1 MTRKTAFCN
10 RFSNGYNSHLFKPL
24 SALNSI
30 IFRYFAER
38 QPIKPLKMKEKLKN
52 ILRLLLRSPREFPVE
67 AFMGLAFFAI
77 AAWNTGHN
85 KWDEA
90 LHQMVSG
97 VNADILPLFVP
108 LLVLTFWLHK
118 VNRWAY
124 VVSGFLFLPLMALN
138 LKPFLMTYGFGFT
151 YVLAAILLLV
161 GVKRMDNR
169 SFAAHALHVV
179 TQLFFGLV
187 IAGIITAALYAI
199 FGSFFYIFG
208 INEPNNFYIYMW
220 EFVWFFIA
228 PQVCCTLI
236 TQGEDEVNEPAQVLQ
251 LILNF
256 ILSPAIIIYTFIRI
270 VLEWDLPKG
279 GVAWLVMGFVTVA
292 MAGRLMQYV
301 LKQHYYDWFYRN
313 FTWIAIPPLI
323 LYWIGSI
330 YRIRL
335 YSFTESRFYLMIAGV
350 LMTLFVLMLLWKSS
364 RRFQLMALIFGAAII
379 LFTYIPGI
387 SAKSIGLNCQKSRLH
402 QMISK
407 LKLTDPKT
415 GKFVKELNLEEIR
428 KDSVLSAQFIE
439 TCSLISYVRNDV
451 GRDAFEQQYGEWSW
465 FDSQFARN
473 HDKDDVEETTY
484 ILTSPIYLGEY
495 NMMVPTGDYRLR
507 EDEGVVKVMRKDSTV
522 LTYPIG
528 ERLRKNPKILD
539 NPDSLFVCKNDSLM
553 LVLASV
559 SVEKERV
566 TTINTYEFQLFRK
579 RK

>member
-1 MTRKTAFCN
+1 M
-10 RFSNGYNSHLFKPL
+10 
-24 SALNSI
+24 
-30 IFRYFAER
+30 
-38 QPIKPLKMKEKLKN
+38 MKEKLKN

-77 AAWNTGHN
+77 AAWNTGYAQ
-85 KWDEA
+85 WDEV
-90 LHQMVSG
+90 LHQSVSG
-97 VNADILPLFVP
+97 VNEDILMLFVP

-187 IAGIITAALYAI
+187 IAGIITAALLAI
-199 FGSFFYIFG
+199 FASFFYIFG
-208 INEPNNFYIYMW
+208 IKEPNNFYVYMW

-256 ILSPAIIIYTFIRI
+256 ILSPAIIIYTIILYAYFIRI

-350 LMTLFVLMLLWKSS
+350 LMTLFVLMLLWKRS

-402 QMISK
+402 QMISQ

-415 GKFVKELNLEEIR
+415 GKFVKELNLENIR

-465 FDSQFARN
+465 FESQFAGN

-484 ILTSPIYLGEY
+484 ILTSPIYLGEF
-495 NMMVPTGDYRLR
+495 NMMVPTEDYRLR

-528 ERLRKNPKILD
+528 ERLRKNPKMLD

>member
-1 MTRKTAFCN
+1 
-10 RFSNGYNSHLFKPL
+10 
-24 SALNSI
+24 
-30 IFRYFAER
+30 
-38 QPIKPLKMKEKLKN
+38 MKEKLKN

-67 AFMGLAFFAI
+67 AAMGLAFFAI
-77 AAWNTGHN
+77 AAWHTGHN
-85 KWDEA
+85 EWDEV
-90 LHQMVSG
+90 LHQSVSG

-108 LLVLTFWLHK
+108 LLVLTFWQHK

-151 YVLAAILLLV
+151 YVLAGILLLV
-161 GVKRMDNR
+161 SVRRMDNR

-187 IAGIITAALYAI
+187 IAGLITAALLAI
-199 FGSFFYIFG
+199 FASFFYIFG
-208 INEPNNFYIYMW
+208 IKQPENFYIYLW

-236 TQGEDEVNEPAQVLQ
+236 TQGEDEVNEPARVLQ

-256 ILSPAIIIYTFIRI
+256 ILSPAIIIYTVILYAYFIRI

-279 GVAWLVMGFVTVA
+279 GVAWMVMGFVTVA

-350 LMTLFVLMLLWKSS
+350 LMTLFVLMLLWKRS

-387 SAKSIGLNCQKSRLH
+387 SAKSIGLNCQQKRLQ
-402 QMISK
+402 QMISQ

-415 GKFVKELNLEEIR
+415 GKFVDTLDLHEIL
-428 KDSVLSAQFIE
+428 KDSVLCHQYREA
-439 TCSLISYVRNDV
+439 CSLIAYVRNDV
-451 GRDAFEQQYGEWSW
+451 GRDAFEQQYGKWQW
-465 FDSQFARN
+465 YDSQFDSSRS
-473 HDKDDVEETTY
+473 DVVSSWT
-484 ILTSPIYLGEY
+484 IHRKNPVSL
-495 NMMVPTGDYRLR
+495 GDYSQTLPV
-507 EDEGVVKVMRKDSTV
+507 EHYGLSQKDGILKVKKDNNIVMV
-522 LTYPIG
+522 YPYG
-528 ERLRKNPKILD
+528 ERLSQNPRLKNS
-539 NPDSLFVCKNDSLM
+539 DSLYVWQNDSLM
-553 LVLASV
+553 LVLESFSIDSEDVITA
-559 SVEKERV
+559 
-566 TTINTYEFQLFRK
+566 NTYDFQLFQK
-579 RK
+579 QK

>member
-1 MTRKTAFCN
+1 
-10 RFSNGYNSHLFKPL
+10 
-24 SALNSI
+24 
-30 IFRYFAER
+30 
-38 QPIKPLKMKEKLKN
+38 MKEKLKN

-67 AFMGLAFFAI
+67 AAMGLAFFAI
-77 AAWNTGHN
+77 AAWHTGHN
-85 KWDEA
+85 EWDEV
-90 LHQMVSG
+90 LHQSVSG

-124 VVSGFLFLPLMALN
+124 VASGFLFLPLMALN

-151 YVLAAILLLV
+151 YVLAGILLLV
-161 GVKRMDNR
+161 SVRRMDNR

-187 IAGIITAALYAI
+187 IAGLITAALLAI
-199 FGSFFYIFG
+199 FASFFYIFG
-208 INEPNNFYIYMW
+208 IKQPENFYIYLW

-236 TQGEDEVNEPAQVLQ
+236 TQGEDEVNEPARVLQ

-256 ILSPAIIIYTFIRI
+256 ILSPAIIIYTVILYAYFIRI

-279 GVAWLVMGFVTVA
+279 GVAWMVMGFVTVA

-350 LMTLFVLMLLWKSS
+350 LMTLFVLMLLWKRS

-387 SAKSIGLNCQKSRLH
+387 SAKSIGLNCQQKRL
-402 QMISK
+402 QQIISQ

-415 GKFVKELNLEEIR
+415 GKFVETLDLQEIR
-428 KDSVLSAQFIE
+428 KDSVLCDQYRE
-439 TCSLISYVRNDV
+439 VCSLIAYVRNDV
-451 GRDAFEQQYGEWSW
+451 GRDAFEQQYGKWQW
-465 FDSQFARN
+465 YDSQFDSSRF
-473 HDKDDVEETTY
+473 DVVSLQTT
-484 ILTSPIYLGEY
+484 IHRKHPVSLGEFNRTLPIEHY
-495 NMMVPTGDYRLR
+495 GLIQKDGILK
-507 EDEGVVKVMRKDSTV
+507 VKKDNSIVME
-522 LTYPIG
+522 YPYG
-528 ERLRKNPKILD
+528 ERLRQNPRLKNS
-539 NPDSLFVCKNDSLM
+539 DSLYVWQNDSLM
-553 LVLASV
+553 LVLESFSIDSEDVITA
-559 SVEKERV
+559 
-566 TTINTYEFQLFRK
+566 NTYDFQLFGK
-579 RK
+579 

>member
-1 MTRKTAFCN
+1 M
-10 RFSNGYNSHLFKPL
+10 
-24 SALNSI
+24 
-30 IFRYFAER
+30 
-38 QPIKPLKMKEKLKN
+38 MKEKLKN

-67 AFMGLAFFAI
+67 AAMGLAFFAI
-77 AAWNTGHN
+77 AAWHTGHN
-85 KWDEA
+85 EWDEV
-90 LHQMVSG
+90 LHQSVSG

-161 GVKRMDNR
+161 GVRRMDNR

-187 IAGIITAALYAI
+187 ISGIITAALLAI

-208 INEPNNFYIYMW
+208 IKEPDNFYIYLW

-236 TQGEDEVNEPAQVLQ
+236 TQGEDEVNEPARVLQ

-256 ILSPAIIIYTFIRI
+256 ILSPAIIIYTVILYAYFIRI

-279 GVAWLVMGFVTVA
+279 GVAWMVMGFVTVA

-323 LYWIGSI
+323 LYWIGSV

-350 LMTLFVLMLLWKSS
+350 LMTLFVLMLLWKRS

-387 SAKSIGLNCQKSRLH
+387 SAKSIGLNCQQKRLQ
-402 QMISK
+402 QMISQ

-415 GKFVKELNLEEIR
+415 GKFVETLDLQEIR
-428 KDSVLSAQFIE
+428 KDSVLCDQFRE
-439 TCSLISYVRNDV
+439 VCSLIAYVRNDV
-451 GRDAFEQQYGEWSW
+451 GRDAFEQQYGKWQW
-465 FDSQFARN
+465 YDSQFDSSRF
-473 HDKDDVEETTY
+473 DVVSLQTT
-484 ILTSPIYLGEY
+484 IHRKNPVSLGEFNRTLPIEHY
-495 NMMVPTGDYRLR
+495 GLIQKDGILK
-507 EDEGVVKVMRKDSTV
+507 VKKDNNIVME
-522 LTYPIG
+522 YPYG
-528 ERLRKNPKILD
+528 ERLRQNPRLKNS
-539 NPDSLFVCKNDSLM
+539 DSLYVWQNDSLM
-553 LVLASV
+553 LVLESFSIDSEDVITA
-559 SVEKERV
+559 
-566 TTINTYEFQLFRK
+566 NTYDFQLFQK
-579 RK
+579 

>member
-1 MTRKTAFCN
+1 
-10 RFSNGYNSHLFKPL
+10 
-24 SALNSI
+24 
-30 IFRYFAER
+30 
-38 QPIKPLKMKEKLKN
+38 MKEKLIN

-67 AFMGLAFFAI
+67 AAMGLAFFAI
-77 AAWNTGHN
+77 AAWHTGHN
-85 KWDEA
+85 EWDEV
-90 LHQMVSG
+90 LHQSVSG

-124 VVSGFLFLPLMALN
+124 VASGFLFLPLMALN

-151 YVLAAILLLV
+151 YVLAGILLLV
-161 GVKRMDNR
+161 SVRRMDNR

-179 TQLFFGLV
+179 TQLFFGIV
-187 IAGIITAALYAI
+187 IAGIITAALLAI
-199 FGSFFYIFG
+199 FASFFYIFG
-208 INEPNNFYIYMW
+208 IKEPDNFYIYLW

-236 TQGEDEVNEPAQVLQ
+236 TQGEDEVNEPARVLQ

-256 ILSPAIIIYTFIRI
+256 ILSPAIIIYTVILYAYFIRI

-279 GVAWLVMGFVTVA
+279 GVAWMVMGFVTVA

-350 LMTLFVLMLLWKSS
+350 LMTLFVLMLLWKRS

-387 SAKSIGLNCQKSRLH
+387 SAKSIGLNCQQKRL
-402 QMISK
+402 QQIISQ

-465 FDSQFARN
+465 FDSQFTRN

-528 ERLRKNPKILD
+528 ERLRKNPKIVD

-559 SVEKERV
+559 SVEKEQV

>member
-1 MTRKTAFCN
+1 
-10 RFSNGYNSHLFKPL
+10 
-24 SALNSI
+24 
-30 IFRYFAER
+30 
-38 QPIKPLKMKEKLKN
+38 MKEKLIN

-77 AAWNTGHN
+77 AAWHTGHN
-85 KWDEA
+85 EWDEA

-124 VVSGFLFLPLMALN
+124 VASGFLFLPLMALN

-151 YVLAAILLLV
+151 YVLAGILLLV
-161 GVKRMDNR
+161 SVRRMDNR

-187 IAGIITAALYAI
+187 IAGIITAALLAI
-199 FGSFFYIFG
+199 FASFFYIFG
-208 INEPNNFYIYMW
+208 IKEPDNFYIYLW

-236 TQGEDEVNEPAQVLQ
+236 TQGEDEVNEPARVLQ

-256 ILSPAIIIYTFIRI
+256 ILSPAIIIYTVILYAYFIRI

-279 GVAWLVMGFVTVA
+279 GVAWMVMGFVTVA

-350 LMTLFVLMLLWKSS
+350 LMTLFVLMLLWKRS

-387 SAKSIGLNCQKSRLH
+387 SAKSIGLNCQQKRL
-402 QMISK
+402 QQIISQ

-415 GKFVKELNLEEIR
+415 GKFVETLDLQEIR
-428 KDSVLSAQFIE
+428 KDSVLCDQFRE
-439 TCSLISYVRNDV
+439 VCSLIAYVRNDV
-451 GRDAFEQQYGEWSW
+451 GRDAFEQQYGKWQW
-465 FDSQFARN
+465 YDSQFDSSRF
-473 HDKDDVEETTY
+473 DVVSLQTT
-484 ILTSPIYLGEY
+484 IHRKNPVSL
-495 NMMVPTGDYRLR
+495 GDYSQTLPV
-507 EDEGVVKVMRKDSTV
+507 EHYGLSQKDGILKVKKDNNIVME
-522 LTYPIG
+522 YPYG
-528 ERLRKNPKILD
+528 ERLRQNPRLKNS
-539 NPDSLFVCKNDSLM
+539 DSLYVWQNDSLM
-553 LVLASV
+553 LVLESFSIDSEDVITA
-559 SVEKERV
+559 
-566 TTINTYEFQLFRK
+566 NTYDFQLFRK
-579 RK
+579 

>member
-1 MTRKTAFCN
+1 
-10 RFSNGYNSHLFKPL
+10 
-24 SALNSI
+24 
-30 IFRYFAER
+30 
-38 QPIKPLKMKEKLKN
+38 MKEKLKN

-67 AFMGLAFFAI
+67 AAMGLAFFAI
-77 AAWNTGHN
+77 AAWHTGHN

-90 LHQMVSG
+90 LHQSVSG

-124 VVSGFLFLPLMALN
+124 VASGFLFLPLMALN

-151 YVLAAILLLV
+151 YVLAGILLLV
-161 GVKRMDNR
+161 SVRRMDNR

-187 IAGIITAALYAI
+187 IAGIITVALLAI
-199 FGSFFYIFG
+199 FASFFYIFG
-208 INEPNNFYIYMW
+208 IKQPENFYIYLW

-236 TQGEDEVNEPAQVLQ
+236 TQGEDEVNEPARILQ

-256 ILSPAIIIYTFIRI
+256 ILSPTVIIYTVILYAYFIRI

-279 GVAWLVMGFVTVA
+279 GVAWMVMGFVTVA

-301 LKQHYYDWFYRN
+301 LKKRYYDWFYRN

-323 LYWIGSI
+323 LYWIGSV

-335 YSFTESRFYLMIAGV
+335 YSFTESRFYLMVAGV
-350 LMTLFVLMLLWKSS
+350 LMTLFVLMLLWKRS

-387 SAKSIGLNCQKSRLH
+387 SAKSIGLNCQQKRL
-402 QMISK
+402 QQIISQ

-415 GKFVKELNLEEIR
+415 GKFVETLDLQEIR
-428 KDSVLSAQFIE
+428 KDSVLCGQYREA
-439 TCSLISYVRNDV
+439 CSLIAYVRNDV
-451 GRDAFEQQYGEWSW
+451 GRDAFEQKYGKWQW
-465 FDSQFARN
+465 YDSQFDSDRF
-473 HDKDDVEETTY
+473 DVVSMET
-484 ILTSPIYLGEY
+484 IHRKNPVSL
-495 NMMVPTGDYRLR
+495 GDYSQTLPV
-507 EDEGVVKVMRKDSTV
+507 EHYGLSQTDGILKVKIADKTVME
-522 LTYPIG
+522 YPYR
-528 ERLRKNPKILD
+528 ERLRQNPRIKD
-539 NPDSLFVCKNDSLM
+539 SDSLFVWQNDSLM
-553 LVLASV
+553 LVLESFSIDSEEV
-559 SVEKERV
+559 ITV
-566 TTINTYEFQLFRK
+566 NTYDFQLFRK
-579 RK
+579 QK

>member
-1 MTRKTAFCN
+1 MTMST
-10 RFSNGYNSHLFKPL
+10 
-24 SALNSI
+24 
-30 IFRYFAER
+30 
-38 QPIKPLKMKEKLKN
+38 KLKN
-52 ILRLLLRSPREFPVE
+52 IMRQLLRSPREFPVE
-67 AFMGLAFFAI
+67 AAMGLAFFVI
-77 AAWNTGHN
+77 AAWHTGN
-85 KWDEA
+85 AEWNEK

-97 VNADILPLFVP
+97 VNADILMLFVP
-108 LLVLTFWLHK
+108 LVVLTFWLHK

-124 VVSGFLFLPLMALN
+124 VVSGFLFLPLMMLN
-138 LKPFLMTYGFGFT
+138 LKPFLWTYGFGFT
-151 YVLAAILLLV
+151 YVLAAILLVV
-161 GVKRMDNR
+161 GTRRMDNR

-187 IAGIITAALYAI
+187 ISGIITLALLAI

-208 INEPNNFYIYMW
+208 IEEPKNFYTYLW
-220 EFVWFFIA
+220 QFVWFVIA

-236 TQGEDEVNEPAQVLQ
+236 SHDEDEVGEPARVLQ
-251 LILNF
+251 IILNF
-256 ILSPAIIIYTFIRI
+256 ILSPAIIIYTVILYAYFIKI
-270 VLEWDLPKG
+270 ALEWDLPKG
-279 GVAWLVMGFVTVA
+279 GVAWMVMAFVTVA
-292 MAGRLMQYV
+292 MVGRLMQYV

-323 LYWIGSI
+323 MYWIGSI

-335 YSFTESRFYLMIAGV
+335 YSFTESRFYLMVAGV
-350 LMTLFVLMLLWKSS
+350 LMTLFVLMLLWRRS

-379 LFTYIPGI
+379 VFTYIPGI
-387 SAKSIGLNCQKSRLH
+387 SAKSIGRRCQTSRLE
-402 QMISK
+402 QMIVQ
-407 LKLTDPKT
+407 LKLTNPKT
-415 GKFVKELNLEEIR
+415 GKFVEKLDLEKIR
-428 KDSVLSAQFIE
+428 KDSLLSDQYRE
-439 TCSLISYVRNDV
+439 VCSLIEYVRKDV
-451 GRDAFEQQYGEWSW
+451 GRDTFEQQYGEWSW

-484 ILTSPIYLGEY
+484 ILTSPIYLGEF

-528 ERLRKNPKILD
+528 ERLRKNPKIVD

-559 SVEKERV
+559 SIEKERV

-579 RK
+579 QK

>member
-1 MTRKTAFCN
+1 
-10 RFSNGYNSHLFKPL
+10 
-24 SALNSI
+24 
-30 IFRYFAER
+30 
-38 QPIKPLKMKEKLKN
+38 MKEKLKN
-52 ILRLLLRSPREFPVE
+52 ILRLLLHSPREFPVE
-67 AFMGLAFFAI
+67 AAMGLAFFAI
-77 AAWNTGHN
+77 AAWHTGHN
-85 KWDEA
+85 EWDEV
-90 LHQMVSG
+90 LHQSVSG

-124 VVSGFLFLPLMALN
+124 VASGFLFLPLMALN

-151 YVLAAILLLV
+151 YVLAGILLLV
-161 GVKRMDNR
+161 SVRRMDNR

-187 IAGIITAALYAI
+187 IAGIITAALLAI
-199 FGSFFYIFG
+199 FASFFYIFG
-208 INEPNNFYIYMW
+208 IKEPDNFYIYLW

-236 TQGEDEVNEPAQVLQ
+236 TQGEDEVNEPARVLQ

-256 ILSPAIIIYTFIRI
+256 ILSPAIIIYTVILYAYFIRI

-279 GVAWLVMGFVTVA
+279 GVAWMVMGFVTVA

-350 LMTLFVLMLLWKSS
+350 LMTLFVLMLLWKRS

-387 SAKSIGLNCQKSRLH
+387 SAKSIGLNCQQKRLQ
-402 QMISK
+402 QMISQ

-415 GKFVKELNLEEIR
+415 GKFVETLDLQEIR
-428 KDSVLSAQFIE
+428 KDSVLCDQFRE
-439 TCSLISYVRNDV
+439 VCSLIAYVRNDV
-451 GRDAFEQQYGEWSW
+451 GRDAFEQQYGKWQW
-465 FDSQFARN
+465 YDSQFDSSRF
-473 HDKDDVEETTY
+473 DVVSLQTT
-484 ILTSPIYLGEY
+484 IHRKNPVSLGEFNRTLPIEHY
-495 NMMVPTGDYRLR
+495 GLIQKDGILK
-507 EDEGVVKVMRKDSTV
+507 VKKDNSIVME
-522 LTYPIG
+522 YPYG
-528 ERLRKNPKILD
+528 ERLRQNPRLKNS
-539 NPDSLFVCKNDSLM
+539 DSLYVWQNDSLM
-553 LVLASV
+553 LVLESFSIDSEDVITA
-559 SVEKERV
+559 
-566 TTINTYEFQLFRK
+566 NTYDFQLFQK
-579 RK
+579 

>member
-1 MTRKTAFCN
+1 
-10 RFSNGYNSHLFKPL
+10 
-24 SALNSI
+24 
-30 IFRYFAER
+30 
-38 QPIKPLKMKEKLKN
+38 MKEKLIN

-67 AFMGLAFFAI
+67 AAMGLAFFAI
-77 AAWNTGHN
+77 AAWHTGHN
-85 KWDEA
+85 EWDEV
-90 LHQMVSG
+90 LHQSVSG

-124 VVSGFLFLPLMALN
+124 VASGFLFLPLMALN

-161 GVKRMDNR
+161 GVRRMDNR

-208 INEPNNFYIYMW
+208 INEPDNFYIYMW

-236 TQGEDEVNEPAQVLQ
+236 TQGEDEVNEPARVLQ

-256 ILSPAIIIYTFIRI
+256 ILSPAIIIYTVILYAYFIRI

-279 GVAWLVMGFVTVA
+279 GVAWMVMGFVTVA

-350 LMTLFVLMLLWKSS
+350 LMTLFVLMLLWKRL

-387 SAKSIGLNCQKSRLH
+387 SAKSIGLNCQQKRLQ
-402 QMISK
+402 QMISQ

-415 GKFVKELNLEEIR
+415 GKFVETLDLQEIR
-428 KDSVLSAQFIE
+428 KDSVLCDQFRE
-439 TCSLISYVRNDV
+439 VCSLIAYVRNDV
-451 GRDAFEQQYGEWSW
+451 GRDAFEQQYGKWQW
-465 FDSQFARN
+465 YDSQF
-473 HDKDDVEETTY
+473 DSSSFDVVSLQTT
-484 ILTSPIYLGEY
+484 IH
-495 NMMVPTGDYRLR
+495 
-507 EDEGVVKVMRKDSTV
+507 
-522 LTYPIG
+522 
-528 ERLRKNPKILD
+528 RKNPVSLGEFNRTLPIEHYGLIQKDGILKVKKD
-539 NPDSLFVCKNDSLM
+539 NNIVMVYPYRERLSQNPRLKNSDSLYVWQNDSLM
-553 LVLASV
+553 LVLESFSIDSEDVITA
-559 SVEKERV
+559 
-566 TTINTYEFQLFRK
+566 NTYDFQLFQK
-579 RK
+579 

>member
-1 MTRKTAFCN
+1 MNT
-10 RFSNGYNSHLFKPL
+10 
-24 SALNSI
+24 
-30 IFRYFAER
+30 
-38 QPIKPLKMKEKLKN
+38 KLKS
-52 ILRLLLRSPREFPVE
+52 LLQQLLQSPRRFPVE
-67 AFMGLAFFAI
+67 AALGVVFFII
-77 AAWNTGHN
+77 AVWDSESSTWNETSARM
-85 KWDEA
+85 ESA
-90 LHQMVSG
+90 
-97 VNADILPLFVP
+97 VNSDILWFFVP
-108 LLVLTFWLHK
+108 LVALSFWLHR

-124 VVSGFLFLPLMALN
+124 LASFFLFLPLMALD
-138 LKPFLMTYGFGFT
+138 LKPFLWTYGFAFT
-151 YVLAAILLLV
+151 YVLAGILLVV
-161 GVKRMDNR
+161 GNRRLDNR

-179 TQLFFGLV
+179 TQMFFGLL
-187 IAGIITAALYAI
+187 ITGILNLAVVAI
-199 FGSFFYIFG
+199 VASFFYIFG
-208 INEPNNFYIYMW
+208 IEEPKHLYEHIIQFIW
-220 EFVWFFIA
+220 FVLA

-236 TQGEDEVNEPAQVLQ
+236 RQNEDEVTEPFKVLR

-256 ILSPAIIIYTFIRI
+256 ILSPAVIIYTVILYTYFIKI
-270 VLEWDLPKG
+270 AFEWDLPKG
-279 GVAWLVMGFVTVA
+279 GVAWMVMGFITVA
-292 MAGRLMQYV
+292 LGGRMAQSILSKR
-301 LKQHYYDWFYRN
+301 YYDWYYNR
-313 FTWIAIPPLI
+313 FTLIAIPPLI
-323 LYWIGSI
+323 MYWIGSI

-350 LMTLFVLMLLWKSS
+350 LMTLFVLMLLWKRS

-402 QMISK
+402 QMISQ

-465 FDSQFARN
+465 FESQFAGN

-495 NMMVPTGDYRLR
+495 NMMVPTEDYRLR

-559 SVEKERV
+559 SVEKDRV
-566 TTINTYEFQLFRK
+566 TTINTYEFHLFRK

>member
-1 MTRKTAFCN
+1 
-10 RFSNGYNSHLFKPL
+10 
-24 SALNSI
+24 
-30 IFRYFAER
+30 
-38 QPIKPLKMKEKLKN
+38 MKEKLIN

-67 AFMGLAFFAI
+67 AAMGLAFFAI
-77 AAWNTGHN
+77 AAWHTGHN
-85 KWDEA
+85 EWDEV
-90 LHQMVSG
+90 LHQSVSG

-124 VVSGFLFLPLMALN
+124 VASGFLFLPLMALN

-151 YVLAAILLLV
+151 YVLAGILLLV
-161 GVKRMDNR
+161 SVRRMDNR

-187 IAGIITAALYAI
+187 IAGIITAALLAI
-199 FGSFFYIFG
+199 FASFFYIFG
-208 INEPNNFYIYMW
+208 IKEPDNFYIYLW

-236 TQGEDEVNEPAQVLQ
+236 TQGEDEVNEPARVLQ

-256 ILSPAIIIYTFIRI
+256 ILSPAIIIYTVILYAYFIRI

-279 GVAWLVMGFVTVA
+279 GVAWMVMGFVTVA

-350 LMTLFVLMLLWKSS
+350 LMTLFVLMLLWKRS

-387 SAKSIGLNCQKSRLH
+387 SAKSIGLNCQQKRLQ
-402 QMISK
+402 QMISQ

-415 GKFVKELNLEEIR
+415 GKFVEKLDLEKIR

-451 GRDAFEQQYGEWSW
+451 GRNAFEQQYGEWSW
-465 FDSQFARN
+465 FDSQFAAN
-473 HDKDDVEETTY
+473 HEKDDVEENDVEETTY

-528 ERLRKNPKILD
+528 ERLRKNPKIVD

>member
-1 MTRKTAFCN
+1 
-10 RFSNGYNSHLFKPL
+10 
-24 SALNSI
+24 
-30 IFRYFAER
+30 
-38 QPIKPLKMKEKLKN
+38 MKEKLIN

-67 AFMGLAFFAI
+67 AAMGLAFFAI
-77 AAWNTGHN
+77 AAWHTGHN
-85 KWDEA
+85 EWDEV
-90 LHQMVSG
+90 LHQSVSG

-124 VVSGFLFLPLMALN
+124 VASGFLFLPLMALN

-151 YVLAAILLLV
+151 YVLAGILLLV
-161 GVKRMDNR
+161 SVRRMDNR

-187 IAGIITAALYAI
+187 IAGIITAALLAI
-199 FGSFFYIFG
+199 FASFFYIFG
-208 INEPNNFYIYMW
+208 IKEPDNFYIYLW

-236 TQGEDEVNEPAQVLQ
+236 TQGEDEVNEPARVLQ

-256 ILSPAIIIYTFIRI
+256 ILSPAIIIYTVILYAYFIRI

-279 GVAWLVMGFVTVA
+279 GVAWMVMGFVTVA

-350 LMTLFVLMLLWKSS
+350 LMTLFVLMLLWKRS

-387 SAKSIGLNCQKSRLH
+387 SAKSIGLNCQQKRL
-402 QMISK
+402 QQIISQ

-451 GRDAFEQQYGEWSW
+451 GRNAFEQQYGEWSW
-465 FDSQFARN
+465 FDSQFAAN
-473 HDKDDVEETTY
+473 HEKDDVEENDVEETTY

-528 ERLRKNPKILD
+528 ERLRKNPKIVD

-559 SVEKERV
+559 SVEKEQV

>member
-1 MTRKTAFCN
+1 M
-10 RFSNGYNSHLFKPL
+10 
-24 SALNSI
+24 
-30 IFRYFAER
+30 
-38 QPIKPLKMKEKLKN
+38 MKEKLKN

-77 AAWNTGHN
+77 AAWNTGYAQ
-85 KWDEA
+85 WDEA

-97 VNADILPLFVP
+97 VNEDILMLFVP

-208 INEPNNFYIYMW
+208 IKEPDNFYIYLW

-236 TQGEDEVNEPAQVLQ
+236 TQDEDEVNEPARVLQ

-256 ILSPAIIIYTFIRI
+256 ILSPAIIIYTVILYAYFIRI

-323 LYWIGSI
+323 LYWVGSI

-335 YSFTESRFYLMIAGV
+335 YSFTESRFYLIR
-350 LMTLFVLMLLWKSS
+350 LYLSHPPLQLYRKPLLPDDC
-364 RRFQLMALIFGAAII
+364 RCA
-379 LFTYIPGI
+379 
-387 SAKSIGLNCQKSRLH
+387 
-402 QMISK
+402 
-407 LKLTDPKT
+407 D
-415 GKFVKELNLEEIR
+415 
-428 KDSVLSAQFIE
+428 
-439 TCSLISYVRNDV
+439 
-451 GRDAFEQQYGEWSW
+451 DAFRADVALEAFTPFPADGPHLRRCHHPVYLYPRHLCQEHRTKLSEITPASDDQQT
-465 FDSQFARN
+465 
-473 HDKDDVEETTY
+473 ET
-484 ILTSPIYLGEY
+484 
-495 NMMVPTGDYRLR
+495 D
-507 EDEGVVKVMRKDSTV
+507 
-522 LTYPIG
+522 
-528 ERLRKNPKILD
+528 
-539 NPDSLFVCKNDSLM
+539 
-553 LVLASV
+553 
-559 SVEKERV
+559 
-566 TTINTYEFQLFRK
+566 
-579 RK
+579 

>member
-1 MTRKTAFCN
+1 
-10 RFSNGYNSHLFKPL
+10 
-24 SALNSI
+24 
-30 IFRYFAER
+30 
-38 QPIKPLKMKEKLKN
+38 MKEKLIN

-67 AFMGLAFFAI
+67 AAMGLAFFAI
-77 AAWNTGHN
+77 AAWHTGHN
-85 KWDEA
+85 EWDEV
-90 LHQMVSG
+90 LHQSVSG

-124 VVSGFLFLPLMALN
+124 VASGFLFLPLMALN

-151 YVLAAILLLV
+151 YVLAGILLLV
-161 GVKRMDNR
+161 SVRRMDNR

-187 IAGIITAALYAI
+187 IAGIITAALLAI
-199 FGSFFYIFG
+199 FASFFYIFG
-208 INEPNNFYIYMW
+208 IKEPDNFYIYLW

-236 TQGEDEVNEPAQVLQ
+236 TQGEDEVNEPARVLQ

-256 ILSPAIIIYTFIRI
+256 ILSPAIIIYTIILYAYFIRI

-279 GVAWLVMGFVTVA
+279 GVAWMVMGFVTVA

-350 LMTLFVLMLLWKSS
+350 LMTLFVLMLLWKRS

-387 SAKSIGLNCQKSRLH
+387 SAKSIGLNCQQKRLQ
-402 QMISK
+402 QMISQ

-415 GKFVKELNLEEIR
+415 GKFVETLDLQEIR
-428 KDSVLSAQFIE
+428 KDSVLCDQFRE
-439 TCSLISYVRNDV
+439 VCSLIAYVRNDV
-451 GRDAFEQQYGEWSW
+451 GRDAFEQQYGKWQW
-465 FDSQFARN
+465 YDSQFDSSRF
-473 HDKDDVEETTY
+473 DVVSLQTT
-484 ILTSPIYLGEY
+484 IHRKNPVSLGEFNRTLPIEHY
-495 NMMVPTGDYRLR
+495 GLIQKDGILK
-507 EDEGVVKVMRKDSTV
+507 VKKDNNIVME
-522 LTYPIG
+522 YPYG
-528 ERLRKNPKILD
+528 ERLRQNPRLKNS
-539 NPDSLFVCKNDSLM
+539 DSLYVWQNDSLM
-553 LVLASV
+553 LVLESFSIDSEDVITA
-559 SVEKERV
+559 
-566 TTINTYEFQLFRK
+566 NTYDFQLFRK
-579 RK
+579 

>member
-1 MTRKTAFCN
+1 
-10 RFSNGYNSHLFKPL
+10 
-24 SALNSI
+24 
-30 IFRYFAER
+30 
-38 QPIKPLKMKEKLKN
+38 
-52 ILRLLLRSPREFPVE
+52 
-67 AFMGLAFFAI
+67 MGLAFFAI

-118 VNRWAY
+118 VNRWVY

-208 INEPNNFYIYMW
+208 IKEPDNFYIYLW

-236 TQGEDEVNEPAQVLQ
+236 TQDEDEVNEPARVLQ

-256 ILSPAIIIYTFIRI
+256 ILSPAIIIYTVILYAYFIRI

-323 LYWIGSI
+323 LYWVGSI

-350 LMTLFVLMLLWKSS
+350 LMTLFVLMLLWKRS

-402 QMISK
+402 QMISQ

-465 FDSQFARN
+465 FESQFARN
-473 HDKDDVEETTY
+473 HDKDDVEENDVEETTY

-528 ERLRKNPKILD
+528 ERLRKNPKMLG
-539 NPDSLFVCKNDSLM
+539 NPDSLFVCRNDSLM

>member
-1 MTRKTAFCN
+1 
-10 RFSNGYNSHLFKPL
+10 
-24 SALNSI
+24 
-30 IFRYFAER
+30 
-38 QPIKPLKMKEKLKN
+38 MKEKLIN

-67 AFMGLAFFAI
+67 AAMGLAFFAI
-77 AAWNTGHN
+77 AAWHTGHN
-85 KWDEA
+85 EWDEV
-90 LHQMVSG
+90 LHQSVSG

-138 LKPFLMTYGFGFT
+138 LKPFIMTYGFGFT

-161 GVKRMDNR
+161 SVRRMDNR

-208 INEPNNFYIYMW
+208 IKEPDNFYIYLW

-236 TQGEDEVNEPAQVLQ
+236 TQGEDEVNEPARVLQ

-256 ILSPAIIIYTFIRI
+256 ILSPAIIIYTIILYAYFIRI

-279 GVAWLVMGFVTVA
+279 GVAWMVMGFVTVA

-350 LMTLFVLMLLWKSS
+350 LMTLFVLMLLWKRS

-387 SAKSIGLNCQKSRLH
+387 SAKSIGLNCQQKRLQ
-402 QMISK
+402 QMISQ

-415 GKFVKELNLEEIR
+415 GKFVETLDLQEIR
-428 KDSVLSAQFIE
+428 KDSVLCDQFRE
-439 TCSLISYVRNDV
+439 VCSLIAYVRNDV
-451 GRDAFEQQYGEWSW
+451 GRDAFEQQYGKWQW
-465 FDSQFARN
+465 YDSQFDSSRF
-473 HDKDDVEETTY
+473 DVVSLQTT
-484 ILTSPIYLGEY
+484 IHRKNPVSLGEFNRTLPIEHY
-495 NMMVPTGDYRLR
+495 GLIQKDGILK
-507 EDEGVVKVMRKDSTV
+507 VKKDNSIVME
-522 LTYPIG
+522 YPYG
-528 ERLRKNPKILD
+528 ERLSQNPRLKNS
-539 NPDSLFVCKNDSLM
+539 DSLYVWQNDSLM
-553 LVLASV
+553 LVLESFSIDSEDVITA
-559 SVEKERV
+559 
-566 TTINTYEFQLFRK
+566 NTYDFQLFQK
-579 RK
+579 

>member
-1 MTRKTAFCN
+1 
-10 RFSNGYNSHLFKPL
+10 
-24 SALNSI
+24 
-30 IFRYFAER
+30 
-38 QPIKPLKMKEKLKN
+38 MKEKLIN

-67 AFMGLAFFAI
+67 AAMGLAFFAI
-77 AAWNTGHN
+77 AAWHTGHN
-85 KWDEA
+85 EWDEV
-90 LHQMVSG
+90 LHQSVSG

-124 VVSGFLFLPLMALN
+124 VASGFLFLPLMALN

-151 YVLAAILLLV
+151 YVLAGILLLV
-161 GVKRMDNR
+161 SVRRMDNR

-187 IAGIITAALYAI
+187 IAGIITAALLAI
-199 FGSFFYIFG
+199 FASFFYIFG
-208 INEPNNFYIYMW
+208 IKEPDNFYIYLW

-236 TQGEDEVNEPAQVLQ
+236 TQGEDEVNEPARVLQ

-256 ILSPAIIIYTFIRI
+256 ILSPAIIIYTVILYAYFIRI

-279 GVAWLVMGFVTVA
+279 GVAWMVMGFVTVA

-350 LMTLFVLMLLWKSS
+350 LMTLFVLMLLWKRS
-364 RRFQLMALIFGAAII
+364 RRFQLMTLIFGAAII

-387 SAKSIGLNCQKSRLH
+387 SAKSIGLNCQKSRLQ
-402 QMISK
+402 QMISQ

-415 GKFVKELNLEEIR
+415 GKFVETLDLQEIR
-428 KDSVLSAQFIE
+428 KDSVLCDQYRE
-439 TCSLISYVRNDV
+439 VCSLIAYVRNDV
-451 GRDAFEQQYGEWSW
+451 GRDAFEQQYGKWQW
-465 FDSQFARN
+465 YDSQFDSSRF
-473 HDKDDVEETTY
+473 DVVSSWT
-484 ILTSPIYLGEY
+484 IHRKHPVSLGEFNRTLPIEHY
-495 NMMVPTGDYRLR
+495 GLIQKDGILKVKKDNNIVMEYPYR
-507 EDEGVVKVMRKDSTV
+507 
-522 LTYPIG
+522 
-528 ERLRKNPKILD
+528 ERLSQNPRLKNS
-539 NPDSLFVCKNDSLM
+539 DSLYVWQNDSLM
-553 LVLASV
+553 LVLESFSIDSEDVITA
-559 SVEKERV
+559 
-566 TTINTYEFQLFRK
+566 NTYDFQLFRK
-579 RK
+579 

>member
-1 MTRKTAFCN
+1 
-10 RFSNGYNSHLFKPL
+10 
-24 SALNSI
+24 
-30 IFRYFAER
+30 
-38 QPIKPLKMKEKLKN
+38 MKEKLIN

-67 AFMGLAFFAI
+67 AAMGLAFFAI
-77 AAWNTGHN
+77 AAWHTGHSE
-85 KWDEA
+85 WDEV
-90 LHQMVSG
+90 LHQSVSG

-124 VVSGFLFLPLMALN
+124 VASGFLFLPLMALN

-151 YVLAAILLLV
+151 YVLAGILLLV
-161 GVKRMDNR
+161 SVRRMDNR
-169 SFAAHALHVV
+169 RFAAHALHVV

-187 IAGIITAALYAI
+187 IAGLITAALLAI
-199 FGSFFYIFG
+199 FASFFYIFG
-208 INEPNNFYIYMW
+208 IKQPENFYIYLW

-236 TQGEDEVNEPAQVLQ
+236 TQGEDEVNEPARVLQ

-256 ILSPAIIIYTFIRI
+256 ILSPAIIIYTVILYAYFIRI

-279 GVAWLVMGFVTVA
+279 GVAWMVMGFVTVA

-350 LMTLFVLMLLWKSS
+350 LMTLFVLMLLWKRS

-387 SAKSIGLNCQKSRLH
+387 SAKSIGLNCQQKRLQ
-402 QMISK
+402 QMIGQ
-407 LKLTDPKT
+407 LKLTDQKT
-415 GKFVKELNLEEIR
+415 GKFVETLDLQEIR
-428 KDSVLSAQFIE
+428 KDSVLCHQYREA
-439 TCSLISYVRNDV
+439 CSLIAYVRNDV
-451 GRDAFEQQYGEWSW
+451 GRDAFEQQYGKWQW
-465 FDSQFARN
+465 YDSQFDSSRF
-473 HDKDDVEETTY
+473 DVVSLQT
-484 ILTSPIYLGEY
+484 IHRKNPVSLGEFNQTLPIEHY
-495 NMMVPTGDYRLR
+495 GLVQKDGILK
-507 EDEGVVKVMRKDSTV
+507 VKKDNSIVME
-522 LTYPIG
+522 YPYG
-528 ERLRKNPKILD
+528 ERLRQNPRLKNS
-539 NPDSLFVCKNDSLM
+539 DSLYVWQNDSLM
-553 LVLASV
+553 LVLESFSIDSEDVITA
-559 SVEKERV
+559 
-566 TTINTYEFQLFRK
+566 NTYDFQLFRK
-579 RK
+579 

>member
-1 MTRKTAFCN
+1 
-10 RFSNGYNSHLFKPL
+10 
-24 SALNSI
+24 
-30 IFRYFAER
+30 
-38 QPIKPLKMKEKLKN
+38 MKEKLIN

-67 AFMGLAFFAI
+67 AAMGLAFFAI
-77 AAWNTGHN
+77 AAWHTGHN
-85 KWDEA
+85 EWDEV
-90 LHQMVSG
+90 LHQSVSG

-124 VVSGFLFLPLMALN
+124 VASGFLFLPLMALN

-187 IAGIITAALYAI
+187 IAGIITAALLAI
-199 FGSFFYIFG
+199 FASFFYIFG
-208 INEPNNFYIYMW
+208 INEPDNFYIYMW

-236 TQGEDEVNEPAQVLQ
+236 TQGEDEVNEPARVLQ

-256 ILSPAIIIYTFIRI
+256 ILSPAIIIYTVILYAYFIRI

-279 GVAWLVMGFVTVA
+279 GVAWMVMGFVTVA

-350 LMTLFVLMLLWKSS
+350 LMTLFVLMLLWKRS

-387 SAKSIGLNCQKSRLH
+387 SAKSIGLNCQQKRLQ
-402 QMISK
+402 QMIGQ

-415 GKFVKELNLEEIR
+415 GKFVETLDLQEIR
-428 KDSVLSAQFIE
+428 KDSVLCDQYRE
-439 TCSLISYVRNDV
+439 VCSLIAYVRNDV
-451 GRDAFEQQYGEWSW
+451 GRDAFEQQYGKWQW
-465 FDSQFARN
+465 YDSQFDSSRS
-473 HDKDDVEETTY
+473 DVVYLQT
-484 ILTSPIYLGEY
+484 IHRKNPVSLGEFNRTLPIKHY
-495 NMMVPTGDYRLR
+495 SLVQKDGILK
-507 EDEGVVKVMRKDSTV
+507 VKKDNNIVME
-522 LTYPIG
+522 YPYG
-528 ERLRKNPKILD
+528 ERLRQNPRLKNS
-539 NPDSLFVCKNDSLM
+539 DSLYVWQNDSLK
-553 LVLASV
+553 LVLESFSV
-559 SVEKERV
+559 DSEGVI
-566 TTINTYEFQLFRK
+566 TANTYDFQLFRK
-579 RK
+579 QK

>member
-1 MTRKTAFCN
+1 MST
-10 RFSNGYNSHLFKPL
+10 
-24 SALNSI
+24 
-30 IFRYFAER
+30 
-38 QPIKPLKMKEKLKN
+38 KLKN
-52 ILRLLLRSPREFPVE
+52 IMRQLLRSPREFPVE
-67 AFMGLAFFAI
+67 AAMGLAFFVI
-77 AAWNTGHN
+77 AAWHTGN
-85 KWDEA
+85 AEWNEK

-97 VNADILPLFVP
+97 VNADILMLFVP
-108 LLVLTFWLHK
+108 LVVLTFWLHK

-124 VVSGFLFLPLMALN
+124 VVSGFLFLPLMMLN
-138 LKPFLMTYGFGFT
+138 LKPFLWTYGFGFT
-151 YVLAAILLLV
+151 YVLAAILLVV
-161 GVKRMDNR
+161 GTRRMDNR

-187 IAGIITAALYAI
+187 ISGIITLALLAI

-208 INEPNNFYIYMW
+208 IEEPKNFYTYLW
-220 EFVWFFIA
+220 QFVWFVIA

-236 TQGEDEVNEPAQVLQ
+236 SHDEDEVGEPARVLQ
-251 LILNF
+251 IILNF
-256 ILSPAIIIYTFIRI
+256 ILSPAIIIYTVILYAYFIKI
-270 VLEWDLPKG
+270 ALEWDLPKG
-279 GVAWLVMGFVTVA
+279 GVAWMVMAFVTVA
-292 MAGRLMQYV
+292 MVGRLMQYV

-323 LYWIGSI
+323 MYWIGSI

-335 YSFTESRFYLMIAGV
+335 YSFTESRFYLMVAGV
-350 LMTLFVLMLLWKSS
+350 LMTLFVLMLLWRRS

-379 LFTYIPGI
+379 VFTYIPGI
-387 SAKSIGLNCQKSRLH
+387 SAKSIGRRCQTSRLE
-402 QMISK
+402 QMIVQ
-407 LKLTDPKT
+407 LKLTNPKT
-415 GKFVKELNLEEIR
+415 GKFVEKLDLEKIR
-428 KDSVLSAQFIE
+428 KDSLLSDQYRE
-439 TCSLISYVRNDV
+439 VCSLIEYVRKDV
-451 GRDAFEQQYGEWSW
+451 GRDTFEQQYGEWSW

-484 ILTSPIYLGEY
+484 ILTSPIYLGEF

-528 ERLRKNPKILD
+528 ERLRKNPKIVD

-559 SVEKERV
+559 SIEKERV

-579 RK
+579 QK

>member
-1 MTRKTAFCN
+1 M
-10 RFSNGYNSHLFKPL
+10 
-24 SALNSI
+24 
-30 IFRYFAER
+30 
-38 QPIKPLKMKEKLKN
+38 MKEKLKN

-67 AFMGLAFFAI
+67 AAMGLAFFAI
-77 AAWNTGHN
+77 AAWHTGHN
-85 KWDEA
+85 EWDEV
-90 LHQMVSG
+90 LHQSVSG

-124 VVSGFLFLPLMALN
+124 VASGFLFLPLMALN

-151 YVLAAILLLV
+151 YVLAGILLLV
-161 GVKRMDNR
+161 SVRRMDNR

-187 IAGIITAALYAI
+187 IAGLITAALLAI
-199 FGSFFYIFG
+199 FASFFYIFG
-208 INEPNNFYIYMW
+208 IKEPDNFYIYLW

-236 TQGEDEVNEPAQVLQ
+236 TQGEDEVNEPARVLQ

-256 ILSPAIIIYTFIRI
+256 ILSPAIIIYTVILYAYFIRI

-279 GVAWLVMGFVTVA
+279 GVAWMVMGFVTVA

-350 LMTLFVLMLLWKSS
+350 LMTLFVLMLLWKRS

-387 SAKSIGLNCQKSRLH
+387 SAKSIGLNCQQKRLQ
-402 QMISK
+402 QMISQ

-415 GKFVKELNLEEIR
+415 GKFVEKLDLEKIR
-428 KDSVLSAQFIE
+428 KDSVLCDQYRE
-439 TCSLISYVRNDV
+439 VCSLIAYVRNDV
-451 GRDAFEQQYGEWSW
+451 GRDAFEQQYGKWQW
-465 FDSQFARN
+465 YDSQFNSSRF
-473 HDKDDVEETTY
+473 DVVSLQTT
-484 ILTSPIYLGEY
+484 IHRKNPVSLGEFNRTLPIEHY
-495 NMMVPTGDYRLR
+495 GLSQKDGILK
-507 EDEGVVKVMRKDSTV
+507 VKKDNNIVME
-522 LTYPIG
+522 YPYG
-528 ERLRKNPKILD
+528 ERLRQNPRLKNS
-539 NPDSLFVCKNDSLM
+539 DSLYVWQNDSLM
-553 LVLASV
+553 LVLESFSIDSEDVITA
-559 SVEKERV
+559 
-566 TTINTYEFQLFRK
+566 NTYDFQLFRK
-579 RK
+579 

>member
-1 MTRKTAFCN
+1 
-10 RFSNGYNSHLFKPL
+10 
-24 SALNSI
+24 
-30 IFRYFAER
+30 
-38 QPIKPLKMKEKLKN
+38 MKEKLKN

-67 AFMGLAFFAI
+67 AAMGLAFFAI
-77 AAWNTGHN
+77 AAWHTGHN

-90 LHQMVSG
+90 LHQSVSG

-124 VVSGFLFLPLMALN
+124 VASGFLFLPLMALN

-151 YVLAAILLLV
+151 YVLAGILLLV
-161 GVKRMDNR
+161 SVRRMDNR

-187 IAGIITAALYAI
+187 IAGIITVALLAI
-199 FGSFFYIFG
+199 FASFFYIFG
-208 INEPNNFYIYMW
+208 IKQPENFYIYLW

-236 TQGEDEVNEPAQVLQ
+236 TQGEDEVNEPARILQ

-256 ILSPAIIIYTFIRI
+256 ILSPTVIIYTVILYAYFIRI

-279 GVAWLVMGFVTVA
+279 GVAWMVMGFVTVA

-301 LKQHYYDWFYRN
+301 LNKRYYDWFYRN

-323 LYWIGSI
+323 LYWIGSV

-335 YSFTESRFYLMIAGV
+335 YSFTESRFYLMVAGV
-350 LMTLFVLMLLWKSS
+350 LMTLFVLMLLWKRS

-387 SAKSIGLNCQKSRLH
+387 SAKSIGLNCQQKRL
-402 QMISK
+402 QQIISQ

-415 GKFVKELNLEEIR
+415 GKFVETLDLQEIR
-428 KDSVLSAQFIE
+428 KDSVLCDQYREA
-439 TCSLISYVRNDV
+439 CSLIAYVRNDV
-451 GRDAFEQQYGEWSW
+451 GRDAFEQKYGKWQW
-465 FDSQFARN
+465 YDSQFDSNRF
-473 HDKDDVEETTY
+473 DVVSMET
-484 ILTSPIYLGEY
+484 IHRKNPVSL
-495 NMMVPTGDYRLR
+495 GDYSQTLPV
-507 EDEGVVKVMRKDSTV
+507 EHYGLSQTDGILKVKIADKTVME
-522 LTYPIG
+522 YPYR
-528 ERLRKNPKILD
+528 ERLRQNPRIKD
-539 NPDSLFVCKNDSLM
+539 SDSLFVWQNDSLM
-553 LVLASV
+553 LVLESFSIDSEEV
-559 SVEKERV
+559 ITV
-566 TTINTYEFQLFRK
+566 NTYDFQLFRK
-579 RK
+579 QK

>member
-1 MTRKTAFCN
+1 
-10 RFSNGYNSHLFKPL
+10 
-24 SALNSI
+24 
-30 IFRYFAER
+30 
-38 QPIKPLKMKEKLKN
+38 MKEKLII

-67 AFMGLAFFAI
+67 AAMGLAFFAI
-77 AAWNTGHN
+77 AAWHTGHN
-85 KWDEA
+85 EWDEV
-90 LHQMVSG
+90 LHQSVSG

-124 VVSGFLFLPLMALN
+124 VASGFLFLPLMALN

-151 YVLAAILLLV
+151 YVLAGILLLV
-161 GVKRMDNR
+161 SVRRMDNR

-187 IAGIITAALYAI
+187 IAGIITAALLAI
-199 FGSFFYIFG
+199 FASFFYIFG
-208 INEPNNFYIYMW
+208 IKEPDNFYIYLW

-236 TQGEDEVNEPAQVLQ
+236 TQGEDEVNEPARVLQ

-256 ILSPAIIIYTFIRI
+256 ILSPAIIIYTVILYAYFIRI

-279 GVAWLVMGFVTVA
+279 GVAWMVMGFVTVA

-350 LMTLFVLMLLWKSS
+350 LMTLFVLMLLWKRS

-387 SAKSIGLNCQKSRLH
+387 SAKSIGLNCQQKRLQ
-402 QMISK
+402 QMISQ

-415 GKFVKELNLEEIR
+415 GKFVETLDLQEIR
-428 KDSVLSAQFIE
+428 KDSVLCGQYRE
-439 TCSLISYVRNDV
+439 VCSLIAYVRNDV
-451 GRDAFEQQYGEWSW
+451 GRDAFEQQYGKWQW
-465 FDSQFARN
+465 YDSQFDSSRFDVVSLQTN
-473 HDKDDVEETTY
+473 HRKNPV
-484 ILTSPIYLGEY
+484 SLGEFNRTLPIEHY
-495 NMMVPTGDYRLR
+495 GLVQKDGILK
-507 EDEGVVKVMRKDSTV
+507 VKKDNSIVME
-522 LTYPIG
+522 YPYG
-528 ERLRKNPKILD
+528 ERLRQNPRLKNS
-539 NPDSLFVCKNDSLM
+539 DSLYVWQNDSLM
-553 LVLASV
+553 LVLESFSIDSEDVITA
-559 SVEKERV
+559 
-566 TTINTYEFQLFRK
+566 NTYDFQLFQK
-579 RK
+579 